1 MDNYQTQQMPL
12 AALDLHQRLSAGA
25 RQLFSVAADIELEPV
40 VCCRQPDEAHRC
52 YTALIGFSGAER
64 GFLALSCSET
74 LAQRLTDTLLG
85 ESDTTAKNYLQDAL
99 GEAASILANL
109 LLDATGQ
116 RHSYLLALP
125 SVVKSDTKLL
135 QRLLSDWRGSTC
147 CLCSGQYRMMVKA
160 VVTPA
165 NCIAGT
171 DSPNNHPGATVHQIQ
186 RMLTCGRCGS
196 NCWLH
201 QADQ

>member
-1 MDNYQTQQMPL
+1 MESPAPHTPL
-12 AALDLHQRLSAGA
+12 AALDLHRHLSASA
-25 RQLFSVAADIELEPV
+25 RKLFSMAADIELEPV
-40 VCCRQPDEAHRC
+40 VCCRKPDGSRNC

-74 LAQRLTDTLLG
+74 LTLRLTNTLIG
-85 ESDTTAKNYLQDAL
+85 EPGTSAENYLHDVL
-99 GEAASILANL
+99 GVTAAMLANL

-116 RHSYLLALP
+116 RYSYLLTLP
-125 SVVKSDTKLL
+125 SVVRSDADLL
-135 QRLLSDWRGSTC
+135 QQLLSDRRGSTC
-147 CLCSGQYRMMVKA
+147 CFSSDEYQMMVKA

-171 DSPNNHPGATVHQIQ
+171 DRSNRHPGAAAHQIQ

-201 QADQ
+201 EVDQ